1 MYIINTNVLEIL
13 EQSTL
18 DKDIHTIHTSEGDFS
33 AQVKMTTQGSLYASN
48 AVMLEAKI
56 RGDHK
61 DRLS

>member
-18 DKDIHTIHTSEGDFS
+18 DKDIHTIHTSAGDFS

-48 AVMLEAKI
+48 AVMLEVEI
-56 RGDHK
+56 RGY
-61 DRLS
+61 LS